1 MKMKCRILIVEDEKL
16 TRITL
21 EDTLKNAGYEVAS
34 AGDGLTGLDM
44 IKEGDWDIV
53 LLDLK
58 LPGMDGISLLKEIR
72 KTNPET
78 SVIIITAYGTIE
90 SAVEAMKLGAY
101 DYLTKPFNIH
111 EITIKLDRL
120 VELKNKIAEN
130 IALKAELFGHFQ
142 FGNLVGKS
150 RKMRELIEQIKIVA
164 NSNATVMIIGETG
177 TGKELVAETI
187 HYNSPRRNGPL
198 IKFSCISVPE
208 TLIETELFGH
218 VKGAFSGAIRTKPGR
233 FELAHR
239 GTLFLDDID
248 DIPISIQPK
257 LLRVLQNKEF
267 ERIGDERVIKVDVRV
282 IAATKKDLSFMV
294 EKNTFREDLYYRLN
308 TITLR
313 IPPLRERRTDIPLLV
328 AHFIKKYS
336 GDKERSFADEALAIM
351 TKYNWP
357 GNVRELE
364 HFVEAMLITTREKTI
379 QKEHLPKE
387 FLKRVLLQSELK
399 MDEIRNEFNL
409 MEREVIIQCLKK
421 FEGNISMAA
430 RSLNIP
436 RSTLRDRIRR
446 LNIKIPEDIK

>member
-1 MKMKCRILIVEDEKL
+1 MNSRVLIIEDEKL

-21 EDTLKNAGYEVAS
+21 EDTLKRTGYDVTS
-34 AGDGLTGLDM
+34 AGDGLTGLNM
-44 IKEGDWDIV
+44 IKESKWDIV

-72 KTNPET
+72 NINPET

-101 DYLTKPFNIH
+101 DYLTKPFNID
-111 EITIKLDRL
+111 EIAIKLNRL
-120 VELKNKIAEN
+120 TELKNKIAEN
-130 IALKAELFGHFQ
+130 VALKAELVGHYQ

-150 RKMRELIEQIKIVA
+150 KKMRELIEQIKIVA
-164 NSNATVMIIGETG
+164 NSNATVLIIGETG

-187 HYNSPRRNGPL
+187 HYNSPRRDGPL
-198 IKFSCISVPE
+198 VKFSCVSVPE

-239 GTLFLDDID
+239 GTIFLDDID
-248 DIPISIQPK
+248 DIPLQIQSK

-267 ERIGDERVIKVDVRV
+267 ERIGDEKVIKVDVRV
-282 IAATKKDLSFMV
+282 IAATKKELTDLV
-294 EKNTFREDLYYRLN
+294 AKNTFREDLFYRLN
-308 TITLR
+308 TILLR

-336 GDKERSFADEALAIM
+336 SDKERSFSDEALAIM

-364 HFVEAMLITTREKTI
+364 HFVEAILITTREKVI

-387 FLKRVLLQSELK
+387 FLKKVLLQSELK
-399 MDEIRNEFNL
+399 MDELRSELYL
-409 MEREVIIQCLKK
+409 MEKEAIIQCLKK

-436 RSTLRDRIRR
+436 RSTLRDRIRK
-446 LNIKIPEDIK
+446 LNIKISDDIK